1 MEKQPT
7 SGISQETIIREQ
19 SPDQISRLA
28 GFIERIGV
36 SHTIPVG
43 YDVKNYFLN
52 MIRGVLVEVINVQSG
67 RVSFLLRVKPVVT
80 VSYSIFIFCVL
91 TCI

>member
-19 SPDQISRLA
+19 SQEQISRLA

-36 SHTIPVG
+36 SQTIPVD
-43 YDVKNYFLN
+43 YDVKSYFLN
-52 MIRGVLVEVINVQSG
+52 MIRGVLVEVINVESG

-80 VSYSIFIFCVL
+80 VSYYIYLFVS
-91 TCI
+91 